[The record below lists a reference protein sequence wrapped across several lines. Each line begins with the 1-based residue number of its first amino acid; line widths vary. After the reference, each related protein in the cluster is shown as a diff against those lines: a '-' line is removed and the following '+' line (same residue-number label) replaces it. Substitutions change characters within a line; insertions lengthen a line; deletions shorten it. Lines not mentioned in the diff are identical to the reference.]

1 MNRLS
6 SMEYRAEF
14 LRGWPL
20 QDGGLDTN
28 HASDNSALTCGDL
41 VLAVAGNKVKKCDA
55 ESGAGKVGIVVRGPA
70 DDKSVR
76 VAGGIA
82 SGNGTGVVG
91 GGNTCIVLWGHYI
104 VRTTNV
110 VGTPSIGD
118 ELAASATGQFAAPAA
133 AGVHVLGH
141 VMGID
146 TLADG
151 SLAYVILVR

>member
-1 MNRLS
+1 MSRLRT
-6 SMEYRAEF
+6 MEYVAEF

-28 HASDNSALTCGDL
+28 HASDDNTLTNGDL

-55 ESGAGKVGIVVRGPA
+55 EAGAGKVGIVVRGPA
-70 DDKSVR
+70 DDKSVL
-76 VAGGIA
+76 VAGGVA
-82 SGNGTGVVG
+82 AGNGTKVVG
-91 GGNTCIVLWGHYI
+91 GGNTCIILWGHYI

-110 VGTPSIGD
+110 VGVLAIGD
-118 ELAASATGQFAAPAA
+118 EVASNNAGKFAAPAV
-133 AGVHVLGH
+133 AGVNVLGH